1 LEDWF
6 TVLLVVEW
14 CNNTIAMMRRAVN
27 QVLEERRV
35 GGNVNNGIR
44 RGNQSRH
51 VEIESNEGAGTGQ
64 QRTGTKNVKRNNWK
78 SHLEMHSRS
87 SSF

>member
-1 LEDWF
+1 
-6 TVLLVVEW
+6 
-14 CNNTIAMMRRAVN
+14 MMRRAVN

-51 VEIESNEGAGTGQ
+51 AEIKAMKDQELGNKEQ
-64 QRTGTKNVKRNNWK
+64 ERK
-78 SHLEMHSRS
+78 M
-87 SSF
+87 